1 MGHQS
6 QDSGNDLRVVEAIPN
21 EKEKP
26 THPFLEKNDV
36 TLLSVINPL
45 LSSNGQKIV
54 SFFVNFANNEDPSS
68 FNLSNYFNQISNKTR
83 GQTGDLLPSL
93 IGLLSNPEAKNSLNP
108 ALLTTLFS
116 MLNTA
121 KKEE

>member
-6 QDSGNDLRVVEAIPN
+6 QDSGNDLRVVEATPN
-21 EKEKP
+21 EKEKS
-26 THPFLEKNDV
+26 THPFLEKNDI

-45 LSSNGQKIV
+45 LSPHGQKLV
-54 SFFVNFANNEDPSS
+54 SFFINFANNEVPSP
-68 FNLSNYFNQISNKTR
+68 FNFNDYFNQINKTK
-83 GQTGDLLPSL
+83 GTGDLLPSL
-93 IGLLSNPEAKNSLNP
+93 ISLLSNTEAKNTLNP

-116 MLNTA
+116 MLNAA